1 MMKKRE
7 RGLCSLN
14 DLKGTVLLLSCIA
27 GTVMIPTVSWASP
40 ADTSDSS
47 VFIRQQQSTYKLV
60 GTVTDENGEILP
72 GVNIVVKGISKGT
85 ITDLDGKFELEVEPG
100 QTLVI
105 SFIGMVSQEIKIT
118 GQRDLI
124 VKLAADTQSLDE
136 VVVVGFGTQKKVNLT
151 GSVGIADAKALEA
164 RPVMTAAQAL
174 QGMVPGLQISQNNGG
189 MENRATM
196 NIRGVATIGKGSSGS
211 PLVLIDGM
219 EGDINAINPQDI
231 DNISVL
237 KDAAASSIYGSRA
250 PFGVILVT
258 TKKGKSGKPTVN
270 YNNSFRWS
278 DPVLLPKI
286 VDSYTLATYFN
297 DGCIN
302 GGAAPQF
309 GEDQMQRIKDFQ
321 SGKITETVIPNP
333 NNPGYWGDG
342 YLYGNDNVDWY
353 DAIYRS
359 WVFSQEHNFS
369 LSGGNEAINYYLS
382 MNYLDQNGMMEFN
395 QDTYDRYTGTAKIN
409 IKVTDWAQ
417 FNYSSRFIREDY
429 GRPSFLKDDMFH
441 NLGRQGWSTL
451 PLYDPNGNLYDAP
464 SPALGLRDG
473 GRGKWQTDYL
483 YQQAQVVLEPI
494 KGWKTFVD
502 FNYRIK
508 SANCHWDIQKTY
520 NHDVEGKPFAANN
533 NSHVHEDHAKENYTN
548 FSAYTE
554 YTKSLESGHN
564 LKGMVGFQSELM
576 KKKVFGLQREGIII
590 PSLPEVDLT
599 TGIDV
604 YGKAVT
610 PTVNGASDHWAT
622 AGFFGRINYDYEQKY
637 LLEVNLRYDGTSR
650 FRSDQRWSWFPSFSV
665 GWNMAREKF
674 WSGLDDYVS
683 TFKFR
688 GSYGELG
695 NQNIDS
701 WYPTYQTMT
710 VEASKG
716 DWLNNGA
723 RPNTATVPGLVS
735 STLTWER
742 VKTWNIGLDVNA
754 INNRLT
760 GSFDFYNRKTLD
772 MVGPAPELPLTLGTN
787 VPQTNNTDLKTYG
800 WELSVGW
807 NDRLKCGLGYGVKF
821 LLSDSQ
827 TEITRYPNETGT
839 LNTDL
844 TADADKFIYRTGMK
858 MGEIWG
864 YKTVG
869 IAKTQEEMDAHLAS
883 LPNGG
888 QDAIG
893 ARWEAGDIMYADL
906 NGDGKVDNG
915 SKTEG
920 DHGDLT
926 VIGNSTPRYLFG
938 IDLNLD
944 YKGFDFRAFFQGV
957 MKRDYFQGSF
967 YFWGAGSTVWESTCM
982 APHLDYFRNDEN
994 HLLGQNLNSYFPRP
1008 DFSSTKNHE
1017 TQSRYLQ
1024 NAAYIRLKNIQLG
1037 YTLPESITNK
1047 ILISKLRVYVS
1058 GENLWT
1064 GTKMLGTFDPETIDG
1079 GWNGSVYPLSKTMSL
1094 GLSLTF

>member
-60 GTVTDENGEILP
+60 GTVTDENGETLP

-105 SFIGMVSQEIKIT
+105 SFIGMVSHEIKIT
-118 GQRDLI
+118 GQRDLN

-286 VDSYTLATYFN
+286 ADSYTLATYFN

-309 GEDQMQRIKDFQ
+309 GEDQIQRIKDFQ

-409 IKVTDWAQ
+409 VKVTDWAQ

-554 YTKSLESGHN
+554 YTNSLESGHN

-576 KKKVFGLQREGIII
+576 KKKVFGLQREGIIV

-599 TGIDV
+599 TGIDA

-650 FRSDQRWSWFPSFSV
+650 FRSDQRWSWFPSFSL
-665 GWNMAREKF
+665 GWNVAREKF
-674 WSGLDDYVS
+674 WSGLEEYVS

-760 GSFDFYNRKTLD
+760 GSFDLYNRKTLD
-772 MVGPAPELPLTLGTN
+772 MVGPAPELPLTLGTK

-800 WELSVGW
+800 WELSIGW

-869 IAKTQEEMDAHLAS
+869 IAKTQEEMDNHLAS

-893 ARWEAGDIMYADL
+893 TRWEAGDIMYADL

-994 HLLGQNLNSYFPRP
+994 HLLGQNLDSYFPRP
-1008 DFSSTKNHE
+1008 NFSSTKNHE

-1037 YTLPESITNK
+1037 YTLPESVTRK

-1079 GWNGSVYPLSKTMSL
+1079 GWNGSVYPLSKTISL

>member
-189 MENRATM
+189 LENRATM